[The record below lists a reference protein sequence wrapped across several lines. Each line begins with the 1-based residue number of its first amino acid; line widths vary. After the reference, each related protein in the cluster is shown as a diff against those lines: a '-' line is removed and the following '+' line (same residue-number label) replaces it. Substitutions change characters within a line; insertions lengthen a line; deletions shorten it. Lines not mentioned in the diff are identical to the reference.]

1 VTIYALPANNLKKNI
16 TYLKVGLQMHNF
28 IQINGKSSLP
38 QDKWGH
44 RHLQFEEQV
53 PQQLQFSQLLPHP
66 KE

>member
-1 VTIYALPANNLKKNI
+1 MNI
-16 TYLKVGLQMHNF
+16 AYLKDGLQMHNF

-53 PQQLQFSQLLPHP
+53 PQQLQFCQLLPHP